1 MPDMEREKWVAPYRA
16 AMLELDRGKLL
27 DRINEARKA
36 IQERILQLQ
45 DRASHEEECQA
56 IEDALQNLRVLAKIE
71 P

>member
-27 DRINEARKA
+27 NRINEARKA

-45 DRASHEEECQA
+45 DRPSHEEERQA